1 MKLNCRQGSSWGSPA
16 FQLEDTAYRWL
27 NSKLKKI
34 DEKETNQIL
43 HSKKR
48 SKDEDGSFIV
58 FFDKVNKC
66 HTFLKIP
73 YTQYAWWGLS
83 SSLLFENIADQ

>member
-1 MKLNCRQGSSWGSPA
+1 MRRKQNKYC
-16 FQLEDTAYRWL
+16 TH
-27 NSKLKKI
+27 KK
-34 DEKETNQIL
+34 
-43 HSKKR
+43 KKK
-48 SKDEDGSFIV
+48 SKDEDGSFTI